1 MRGKRKRPDPTK
13 ADAAALA
20 EDLLWSWRE
29 EEGDGRGPFRSTLYG
44 LLDADREDAIGLAVR
59 IEAESRPG
67 GVTWFP
73 KYLLEEV
80 EYVFAGSPIRG
91 FRLFVVMITTKGTE
105 RPDPAD
111 FAECLIDSGF
121 FEYKDRISFHPAW
134 FPSAQVLDLPF
145 CTVRRLVREM
155 IEGKPPSVLRS
166 GGESGPDKD
175 IMLVGIEVYYPGSE
189 VDDDWEGA
197 MEIYESWRELSLKNF
212 PDIEDVCYVPSS
224 FSECRDFLK
233 LG

>member
-121 FEYKDRISFHPAW
+121 FEYKDRI
-134 FPSAQVLDLPF
+134 
-145 CTVRRLVREM
+145 
-155 IEGKPPSVLRS
+155 PSVSPGLVSLRA
-166 GGESGPDKD
+166 GLGPA
-175 IMLVGIEVYYPGSE
+175 LLHGAAPGPR
-189 VDDDWEGA
+189 DDRGQA
-197 MEIYESWRELSLKNF
+197 AFRVALRRRE
-212 PDIEDVCYVPSS
+212 
-224 FSECRDFLK
+224 RA
-233 LG
+233 